1 MPAWK
6 TINHFPTVVSSTSSK
21 FNLLVEGMEGSLPG
35 SEEGVPVEE
44 VPDVCDADSGR
55 PRDWQQV
62 LAVAGQHTFKK
73 LFREAFKIIHR
84 YQSKNVHQA
93 VQSICKKAREK
104 SI

>member
-1 MPAWK
+1 
-6 TINHFPTVVSSTSSK
+6 
-21 FNLLVEGMEGSLPG
+21 MEGSLPG

-84 YQSKNVHQA
+84 LFWYVH
-93 VQSICKKAREK
+93 IDNGLGGLG
-104 SI
+104 